1 MKNVLI
7 ETPIDIN
14 EEVKNIL
21 MATKKKQS
29 QHSDRPRTPKK
40 LRISTTTSAGKD
52 SQLQNSIANPKFVAL
67 QSYGLDL
74 SNVTTYEKQEKPR
87 ALVQP
92 EVQLLNESRP
102 VTDAKA
108 IGFRPS
114 WKCEAWDDQR
124 ANLFVHFSLFSL
136 VFLFLFFFSFF
147 PWRLLFL
154 RRIQKK
160 FLL

>member
-40 LRISTTTSAGKD
+40 LRISTTISVGKD

-67 QSYGLDL
+67 QSCGLDL
-74 SNVTTYEKQEKPR
+74 SNVTMYEKQEKPR
-87 ALVQP
+87 LVQP

-102 VTDAKA
+102 VADAKA

-114 WKCEAWDDQR
+114 WKCEA
-124 ANLFVHFSLFSL
+124 
-136 VFLFLFFFSFF
+136 
-147 PWRLLFL
+147 
-154 RRIQKK
+154 
-160 FLL
+160 